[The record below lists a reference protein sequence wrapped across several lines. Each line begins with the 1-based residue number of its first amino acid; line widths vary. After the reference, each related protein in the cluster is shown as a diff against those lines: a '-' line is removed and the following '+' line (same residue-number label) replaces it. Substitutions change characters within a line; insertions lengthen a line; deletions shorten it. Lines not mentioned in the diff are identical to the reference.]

1 MNVSKY
7 ATGKIYGIR
16 CNTTNLL
23 YVGSTMETLKLR
35 ESKHLTDLRGF
46 MGELKQP
53 RKYRTSFECLMN
65 KNYDYFLIEEYPCKT
80 KEELEIRE
88 TLHIHNNICVNKHVR
103 NITLEDYDLST
114 LPSVPSFT

>member
-23 YVGSTMETLKLR
+23 YVGSTIETLKSR
-35 ESKHLTDLRGF
+35 ES
-46 MGELKQP
+46 
-53 RKYRTSFECLMN
+53 
-65 KNYDYFLIEEYPCKT
+65 KT

-88 TLHIHNNICVNKHVR
+88 TLHIHNNICVNKNVR
-103 NITLEDYDLST
+103 NITLEDYDLSE